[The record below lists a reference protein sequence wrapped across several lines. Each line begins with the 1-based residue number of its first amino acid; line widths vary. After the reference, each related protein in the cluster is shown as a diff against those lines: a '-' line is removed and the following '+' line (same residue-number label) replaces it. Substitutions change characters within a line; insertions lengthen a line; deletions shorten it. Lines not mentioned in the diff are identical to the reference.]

1 MDYADMKKT
10 ASRFRDVAEKLA
22 DARVDF
28 VPVGTSVYG
37 YDYLATAVEKVKD
50 AFNQRHDA
58 IVKNADGIALTMD
71 ACRVAYQAADAVAEA
86 NLTGLF
92 SRLLKGVTP

>member
-1 MDYADMKKT
+1 MDYADMEKT
-10 ASRFRDVAEKLA
+10 ASKFRDVAQTLS

-28 VPVGTSVYG
+28 VPVGASVYG

-58 IVKNADGIALTMD
+58 IVKNTDGIALTMD
-71 ACRVAYQAADAVAEA
+71 ACRLAYKAADAVAEA
-86 NLTGLF
+86 DLTGLL
-92 SRLLKGVTP
+92 SRLLKDVTS